1 MLKLNARNHHWR
13 CRKCGS
19 PCLRRSRTR
28 IWERALRLLLI
39 RPYRCR
45 DCEHRCY
52 VFIWPQGPA
61 LQEQSR
67 FLFGR
72 QFSAE
77 GTARVGSGKKWMLLY
92 GLPACFSF
100 ALSALTL
107 RNAFLN
113 QRSTNGPESSRF
125 APSSQ
130 THFKSPEREATAVI
144 SSQLATT
151 SPPTADLSPQH
162 RTMRMPAASS
172 IRSSEQLTPLSQ
184 ASGFSSAQ
192 AIRAERPKI
201 PADLKSAI
209 SSENKVEV
217 RVRIDETG
225 KVTDAVAV
233 SATGAMA
240 TSLVRY
246 SLATA
251 RRWRFRPARNNGKPV
266 RSDRVLEFLFRPSDG

>member
-1 MLKLNARNHHWR
+1 LNSWNHHWR

-28 IWERALRLLLI
+28 IWERPLRLLLI
-39 RPYRCR
+39 RPCRCR

-52 VFIWPQGPA
+52 VFIWPHGRTILDQ
-61 LQEQSR
+61 LR
-67 FLFGR
+67 FMLGR

-77 GTARVGSGKKWMLLY
+77 ESARVRSGKRWRLLY
-92 GLPACFSF
+92 GLLTCFLVALGSF
-100 ALSALTL
+100 AF

-113 QRSTNGPESSRF
+113 QRSTNGTEWSRF
-125 APSSQ
+125 APSGVTQ
-130 THFKSPEREATAVI
+130 VESPEREATAVK
-144 SSQLATT
+144 SSPPA
-151 SPPTADLSPQH
+151 PAKRPTADLSPQH
-162 RTMRMPAASS
+162 KSMRVPAASS
-172 IRSSEQLTPLSQ
+172 ARSAEQLTPFSH
-184 ASGFSSAQ
+184 ASGSSSAQ

-201 PADLKSAI
+201 PANLKSAI

-217 RVRIDETG
+217 RVHIDESG

-246 SLATA
+246 SLETA